1 MTNGS
6 CHAGALR
13 GLCRPAR
20 QLFFRVHPA
29 GVFQDRLGFRILV
42 RLLDLLAESPGGGT
56 CITLEKVRLKLD
68 REQNPTASEISRME
82 SFVLRSRLQ
91 ALVILVLF
99 TKSRGDMPMIS
110 RKTRRKWVGLQW
122 HRFAR

>member
-1 MTNGS
+1 MTLGYDKRLLP
-6 CHAGALR
+6 CEGFAGPLS
-13 GLCRPAR
+13 
-20 QLFFRVHPA
+20 A
-29 GVFQDRLGFRILV
+29 GVAAIFPGTSSRNIPGWTGTPNSCQTAVSACGNL
-42 RLLDLLAESPGGGT
+42 GGGT

-110 RKTRRKWVGLQW
+110 RKTRRKWVGLQ
-122 HRFAR
+122 